1 MFIIKGL
8 KGIDNMDRRIQ
19 KTRHAIMNTFMEI
32 MSEKKFEKITINE
45 IAERANINRGTI
57 YLHYIDKYDLLDK
70 CIETYIAQLVQH
82 CNEKHNGNESP
93 TNTVLRGAFEHLQD
107 NFDYYKVLL
116 TNEGVPL
123 FRNQLYKMISQIL
136 NKEVSNINN
145 TNDISMEVKIQ
156 FLTSAIV
163 GVLEWWVVNLMPISI
178 DEISEQLWSLVE
190 SNYVDFLPE
199 KN

>member
-1 MFIIKGL
+1 
-8 KGIDNMDRRIQ
+8 MDRRIQ

-32 MSEKKFEKITINE
+32 MSEKEFEKITINE

-70 CIETYIAQLVQH
+70 CIETYTAALVLH
-82 CNEKHNGNESP
+82 CNEKHNENETPSY
-93 TNTVLRGAFEHLQD
+93 TVLQGAFEYLHD

-123 FRNQLYKMISQIL
+123 FRNQLYKIISQIL
-136 NKEVSNINN
+136 NKQVNNISK
-145 TNDISMEVKIQ
+145 TNVISTEVKIQ

-163 GVLEWWVVNLMPISI
+163 GVLEWWVVNLMPVSV
-178 DEISEQLWSLVE
+178 DEISKQLWSLVE
-190 SNYVDFLPE
+190 CNYLVSENRPL
-199 KN
+199 

>member
-1 MFIIKGL
+1 
-8 KGIDNMDRRIQ
+8 
-19 KTRHAIMNTFMEI
+19 MNTFMEI
-32 MSEKKFEKITINE
+32 MNEKIFEKITINE

-136 NKEVSNINN
+136 NKEVSNIKN
-145 TNDISMEVKIQ
+145 TNDISTEVKIQ

-178 DEISEQLWSLVE
+178 DEISKQLWSLIE
-190 SNYVDFLPE
+190 CNYVDFLPVH
-199 KN
+199 K

>member
-1 MFIIKGL
+1 
-8 KGIDNMDRRIQ
+8 MDRRIQ
-19 KTRHAIMNTFMEI
+19 KTRQAIMNTFMEL
-32 MSEKKFEKITINE
+32 MSEKNFEKITINE

-82 CNEKHNGNESP
+82 CSEKQNENESP
-93 TNTVLRGAFEHLQD
+93 TNTVLRGAFEYLQI

-136 NKEVSNINN
+136 NEQVSKINN
-145 TNDISMEVKIQ
+145 TNDLSLEVKIQ

-163 GVLEWWVVNLMPISI
+163 GVLEWWVVNLMPVSI
-178 DEISEQLWSLVE
+178 DEISEQLWSLIE
-190 SNYVDFLPE
+190 CNYVDFLPDHSE
-199 KN
+199 RPIS